1 MIKTREELIK
11 ELASEA
17 VNLRVAGRKDEA
29 EELLAKIRR
38 HKEAQGI
45 TLQRV
50 GEPDCEACQ

>member
-17 VNLRVAGRKDEA
+17 VNLIVAGRKDEA

-45 TLQRV
+45 TLQRAV
-50 GEPDCEACQ
+50 S